1 MIARL
6 AFTHRARPMRV
17 VFGTGTVRSVPD
29 EVRALGATRPLV
41 VTTPGRSALAHEIA
55 ADLDRTD
62 PEHPDPDRAHPHPAE
77 VYLHAE
83 GHVPAPVGAA
93 AVARARA
100 VNADVCVAVG
110 GGAAIGLAKIITR
123 DTGIPMIAV
132 PTTYSGSE
140 MTPVWGETRDG
151 RKLTGSDE
159 RVLARSVIYD
169 PDLTRSLPDPCP
181 VRLPPRAP

>member
-1 MIARL
+1 
-6 AFTHRARPMRV
+6 
-17 VFGTGTVRSVPD
+17 
-29 EVRALGATRPLV
+29 
-41 VTTPGRSALAHEIA
+41 
-55 ADLDRTD
+55 
-62 PEHPDPDRAHPHPAE
+62 E

-169 PDLTRSLPDPCP
+169 PDLT
-181 VRLPPRAP
+181 